1 MFKSGVIRDIIL
13 FLIVLVFLL
22 AVIPVIS
29 SIFKQLIIL
38 QAIILIVG
46 TVALSYLV
54 RRVRSKGRK

>member
-1 MFKSGVIRDIIL
+1 MFRSGIIRDIIL
-13 FLIVLVFLL
+13 FIIVLLFLL

-46 TVALSYLV
+46 TAVLTYLV
-54 RRVRSKGRK
+54 RRVRSKGKK